1 MQTPSPEQSLE
12 IARRIQETFSVPERW
27 HQGGWGRDD
36 DGDIIDYDGSFYIVD
51 NDDVHHPAAFRL
63 STPNSP
69 RCLCLAAAILIHTA
83 SVLSRDPANTGKH
96 TEAIC
101 SLYTRLARIDTIAQ
115 HKNTPHLE
123 PHLNSIIDWN
133 DSDDRSYDDVRDLTA
148 TVLHHLRASR

>member
-115 HKNTPHLE
+115 HKNTPPLGASSQQHHRLE
-123 PHLNSIIDWN
+123 RFRRPF
-133 DSDDRSYDDVRDLTA
+133 
-148 TVLHHLRASR
+148 LRRRP